1 MEFGKTD
8 ESWSFRQL
16 RRTQTC
22 YLTHDYHKYP
32 AKFIPQLAQ
41 RLILENSNP
50 GDLVCDP
57 FMGSGT
63 TLLEAIL
70 NSRRGY
76 GSDIHPLS
84 VLISKAK
91 TTSIEPDYLR
101 EQISSLLAA
110 ISADLENTSEIKTL
124 RTANHSSFIPYN
136 RKIDYWFPQ
145 QQKRD
150 LGIILS
156 RINCLDDQKT
166 QTFFLCGFSNILKVC
181 SRWMMKSIKPTRDRH
196 KLIANAYRTFT
207 IQTKRMSIK
216 NQELWN
222 RIGPNKVEC
231 TIDNAD
237 ARRINVQDETAAVI
251 VTSPPYVTSYE
262 YLDLHQLSSIWFRYI
277 DKPLDFRSKFI
288 GSIHKTS
295 CRGKLYSKL
304 AKAIV
309 SELDLVDVREA
320 NAVEQYFLEMQECF
334 QEMYRVVK
342 QRGRIC
348 IIIGNTQLRRV
359 SVNNAKVF
367 IESMHEIGFKT
378 HKVIK
383 RAVPHKILPS
393 ARDEKTGR
401 FCPTLEAS
409 RLAYPSE
416 YILIMEK
423 N

>member
-1 MEFGKTD
+1 
-8 ESWSFRQL
+8 
-16 RRTQTC
+16 
-22 YLTHDYHKYP
+22 
-32 AKFIPQLAQ
+32 
-41 RLILENSNP
+41 
-50 GDLVCDP
+50 
-57 FMGSGT
+57 MGSGT

-70 NSRRGY
+70 NSRGAY

-91 TTSIEPDYLR
+91 TTPIEPNYLK
-101 EQISSLLAA
+101 EQISSLLIA
-110 ISADLENTSEIKTL
+110 ISADLQNISEVKTF
-124 RTANHSSFIPYN
+124 RTPDPSSFRPYN
-136 RKIDYWFPQ
+136 KKIDYWFPEE
-145 QQKRD
+145 QKRD
-150 LGIILS
+150 LETILS
-156 RINCLDDQKT
+156 RINCLDDQKIR
-166 QTFFLCGFSNILKVC
+166 TFLLCAFSNILKVC
-181 SRWMMKSIKPTRDRH
+181 SRWMMKSIKPTRDSH
-196 KLIANAYRTFT
+196 KVIANAYRTFT

-216 NQELWN
+216 NEELWN
-222 RIGPNKVEC
+222 AIGPNEAEC
-231 TIDNAD
+231 IIHNAD
-237 ARRINVQDETAAVI
+237 ARKINVQVETAALI

-262 YLDLHQLSSIWFRYI
+262 YMDLHQLSSIWFKYI

-295 CRGKLYSKL
+295 SRGKLYSKF

-309 SELDLVDVREA
+309 SELDLIDSREA
-320 NAVEQYFLEMQECF
+320 NAVQQYFLEMQECF

-342 QRGRIC
+342 QKGRIC

-359 SVNNAKVF
+359 SINNAEVF

-383 RAVPHKILPS
+383 RAVPHKILPLT
-393 ARDEKTGR
+393 RDEKTGR
-401 FCPTLEAS
+401 FCPALAAS